1 MLSPRDEEVLLRM
14 LRSATSVAVRERSS
28 YEWCREHDLKALAG
42 VDDASD
48 YRAHTPEIT
57 LDYADAR
64 VEVPELPERY
74 VCVTVHEVSGSKVH
88 ELAALLDKIYSEYGL
103 AAVFLGHMGD
113 PASEGGR
120 TGDYKAHEL
129 VAASMTS
136 PATLIPILHTDA
148 TVRIHQGAALNI
160 TDRYHP
166 AVFSLSAGIP
176 AVALVPDAFT
186 EMRICGVMGHYGMQN
201 FMTPLHMLGTD
212 IPEKLIASALSLNR
226 VQRQEL
232 RARHEAVTALL
243 HAWREYLAASVRGER
258 QAHMPE
264 GISVAAAVPAL
275 EPSLETINNAV
286 RELLLKTSLAEGNE
300 WALSDRM
307 HSWEAHMRG
316 EFERAEDEL
325 QALKRSRMVRAA
337 HRTSRQVQAMRHI
350 GSRFR

>member
-1 MLSPRDEEVLLRM
+1 
-14 LRSATSVAVRERSS
+14 
-28 YEWCREHDLKALAG
+28 
-42 VDDASD
+42 
-48 YRAHTPEIT
+48 
-57 LDYADAR
+57 
-64 VEVPELPERY
+64 
-74 VCVTVHEVSGSKVH
+74 
-88 ELAALLDKIYSEYGL
+88 
-103 AAVFLGHMGD
+103 
-113 PASEGGR
+113 
-120 TGDYKAHEL
+120 
-129 VAASMTS
+129 
-136 PATLIPILHTDA
+136 
-148 TVRIHQGAALNI
+148 
-160 TDRYHP
+160 
-166 AVFSLSAGIP
+166 
-176 AVALVPDAFT
+176 
-186 EMRICGVMGHYGMQN
+186 MGHYGMQN

-264 GISVAAAVPAL
+264 GISAAAAIPAL
-275 EPSLETINNAV
+275 EPSLEAINSAV